1 MYAVVLAC
9 QVSYIGGNFGT
20 LVVILPSIDK
30 FGTLILVS
38 YNLMQY
44 CDDCVNYQINA

>member
-1 MYAVVLAC
+1 MLAC

-38 YNLMQY
+38 YNLIQY
-44 CDDCVNYQINA
+44 YDDCVKYQTNA